1 MQVDKASG
9 GHSGGPFPI
18 QCSPAMRV
26 EDLRILIRVSLGL
39 EGLGGEGGGEAQ
51 RRTVQSPS
59 RVCPP
64 CGWRTCASSSE

>member
-1 MQVDKASG
+1 MQVDKASGRHSDGPSSLPYPPPSFFSQHSEDEYGMQVDKASG

-39 EGLGGEGGGEAQ
+39 KG
-51 RRTVQSPS
+51 
-59 RVCPP
+59 
-64 CGWRTCASSSE
+64 